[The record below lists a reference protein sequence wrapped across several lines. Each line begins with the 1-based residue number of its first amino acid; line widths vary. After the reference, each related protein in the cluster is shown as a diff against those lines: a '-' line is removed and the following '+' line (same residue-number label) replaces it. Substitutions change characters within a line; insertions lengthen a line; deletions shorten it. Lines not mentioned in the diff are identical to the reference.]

1 MRFAGDSLL
10 SAGIGGGFDTSN
22 LAGKMGMK
30 AGPDIASITISP
42 NGSGGFTRFDKN
54 DGKNTIN
61 YAPNPE
67 APWVNTQIGTGNRSV
82 AYPEGEGA
90 GVSLDNAREFLTT
103 THREDGEVV
112 PSVRD
117 QYSRPPIDA
126 SPTYKQDLENYRN
139 EKRRSSYL
147 KGSNIYDQS
156 ADDFASDLGEYGA
169 DIDSSV
175 LERIQAMRG
184 R

>member
-10 SAGIGGGFDTSN
+10 SAGIGGSFDTSN

-42 NGSGGFTRFDKN
+42 NGSGGFTRIDKN
-54 DGKNTIN
+54 DGDNNIY
-61 YAPNPE
+61 YAPDLQSPHVRT
-67 APWVNTQIGTGNRSV
+67 PIGSGNRNV

-90 GVSLDNAREFLTT
+90 GVSLDNAREYLTT

-139 EKRRSSYL
+139 EKRRGSYL

-156 ADDFASDLGEYGA
+156 AEDFASDLDGYGA
-169 DIDSSV
+169 NMNESA
-175 LERIQAMRG
+175 LERIQRMRG